1 MKPEEIAE
9 RIADEVAPRV
19 DSNVVDRVLVALRPG
34 TEDDPSPIPELLDQG
49 KDVYVFYVILV
60 EAEDSGADRTIVA
73 PAHLEAMVVDLADWA
88 REEFEDA
95 VVLPAGVL
103 FAWKGGSYR
112 RMLKKQGEDP
122 NEMVIVER
130 EATGVPPEA

>member
-19 DSNVVDRVLVALRPG
+19 DSNIVDKVLVALRPG
-34 TEDDPSPIPELLDQG
+34 TEEDPSPIPELLDRG
-49 KDVYVFYVILV
+49 EDVYVFYVILV
-60 EAEDSGADRTIVA
+60 ESEDSGADRTIVA
-73 PAHLEAMVVDLADWA
+73 PAQLEAMVLDLADWA
-88 REEFEDA
+88 REEFEEV

-112 RMLKKQGEDP
+112 SMLRKQGEDP
-122 NEMVIVER
+122 DDMVIVER
-130 EATGVPPEA
+130 EATGVPPEV